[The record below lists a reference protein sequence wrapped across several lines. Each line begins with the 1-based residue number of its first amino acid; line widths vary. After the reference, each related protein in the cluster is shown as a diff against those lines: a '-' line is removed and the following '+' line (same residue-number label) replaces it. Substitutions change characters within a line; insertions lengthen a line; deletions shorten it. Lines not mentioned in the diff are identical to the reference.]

1 MIKIFRGESTMMELN
16 VNDSI
21 TNIEEIIN
29 SSVKEIVKG
38 RKLEELSN
46 EELVQLNTMYKYF
59 NEVLVERLDKNN
71 ENIENIK
78 FEIREL
84 LEKLKENR

>member
-1 MIKIFRGESTMMELN
+1 MMELN

>member
-1 MIKIFRGESTMMELN
+1 MMELN

-46 EELVQLNTMYKYF
+46 EELVQ
-59 NEVLVERLDKNN
+59 
-71 ENIENIK
+71 
-78 FEIREL
+78 
-84 LEKLKENR
+84 